1 MKAAKHSGM
10 EAAAGAAS
18 SGRAV
23 GPAWLLAG
31 GSRSA
36 LSAAVRAHEPAG
48 ALFVPGADPLLYYRE
63 VCNSIRPAYGCILK
77 KISLDRAEIAAPPG
91 GLGTSRESNGG
102 RLAKAA
108 GGRPFGPL
116 GHEYRPARGA
126 EGGTLH
132 QGHLGAAHELQD
144 GGSRPH
150 REHWWARERCSFGVG
165 RACIRTI

>member
-1 MKAAKHSGM
+1 MTTPQIKKI
-10 EAAAGAAS
+10 
-18 SGRAV
+18 
-23 GPAWLLAG
+23 
-31 GSRSA
+31 SRYD
-36 LSAAVRAHEPAG
+36 LGQFTR
-48 ALFVPGADPLLYYRE
+48 YRQL
-63 VCNSIRPAYGCILK
+63 ILK
-77 KISLDRAEIAAPPG
+77 KILMDRAEIAAPPG